1 MTDYIV
7 VGGGSAGCVA
17 AGRLSEDRDASVLL
31 LEQGGGDRNIYLH
44 VPVAYSKVYASDKL
58 KHYEVSG
65 GPPRPA
71 AMVQAN
77 VLGGGSS
84 VNGMVYIR
92 GCPEDYDGWA
102 ARGCPGW
109 SYGEVLPFFRR
120 AEDNESLGG
129 PAHGADGPLGVSDP
143 RYVHPLTKA
152 WLRACQDSGVPLNPD
167 FNSGRQAGCGLY
179 QLTTRN
185 GRRSSTVGYLRKAR
199 GKGRLT
205 VKTRVKVLRILV
217 EAGRAVGVEYLNRG
231 RVLTARAE
239 REVIV
244 CSGGVGSPHL
254 LLRSGIGPADQL
266 KAQGVS
272 VVHDLPGVGENL
284 HDHTII
290 YMLYDLDGGDSFD
303 KYRKLSWQAWAA
315 LQYGLFRSGPAT
327 SNVIEGGAFW
337 FGQQDDPLP
346 DLQACFFPG
355 GAVEDGM
362 EGVPSGRGCGL
373 AVSQSRPRSRGTLKL
388 DPRNP
393 LAPPTID
400 PRYFSDSYDLK
411 CLAEG
416 VRIGQD
422 LMRQPAL
429 ANYIGREHLPGRRLD
444 TQQAREAFVLEKA
457 QGAYHACGACKMGT
471 DDMAVVDPQLRVRG
485 IDGLR
490 VADTSVMPVI
500 PSGNLNA
507 PAIMIGER
515 AANFIRADQPAQTI

>member
-17 AGRLSEDRDASVLL
+17 AARLSEDRDTSVLL

-58 KHYEVSG
+58 KHYGLSAG
-65 GPPRPA
+65 AGQQSP
-71 AMVQAN
+71 MVQAN

-102 ARGCPGW
+102 AGGCPGW
-109 SYGEVLPFFRR
+109 SYDEVLPACRR
-120 AEDNESLGG
+120 AEDNDSLGG
-129 PAHGADGPLGVSDP
+129 ASHGAGGPLGVSSP
-143 RYVHPLTKA
+143 RYTHPLTRV
-152 WLRACQDSGVPLNPD
+152 WLKACQDAGMPFNPD
-167 FNSGRQAGCGLY
+167 FNSGIQAGCGLY
-179 QLTTRN
+179 QLTTRD
-185 GRRSSTVGYLRKAR
+185 GRRSSTVGYLRRAQSR
-199 GKGRLT
+199 TNLT

-217 EAGRAVGVEYLNRG
+217 EGGRAVGVEYLSRG
-231 RVLTARAE
+231 RLVVARAE

-244 CSGGVGSPHL
+244 CAGGVGSPHL

-266 KAQGVS
+266 RAHSMS

-303 KYRKLSWQAWAA
+303 KYRKLRWQAWAA

-337 FGQQDDPLP
+337 FGQPDDLLP

-355 GAVEDGM
+355 AAVEDGM

-388 DPRNP
+388 GSADP
-393 LAPPTID
+393 LAAPIID
-400 PRYFSDSYDLK
+400 PRYFSDPYDLR

-422 LMRQPAL
+422 VMRQPVL
-429 ANYIGREHLPGRRLD
+429 ARHIGREHSPGYRLD
-444 TQQAREAFVLEKA
+444 TRQEREAYVLQKA
-457 QGAYHACGACKMGT
+457 QGAYHACGACKMGS

-485 IDGLR
+485 MDGLR
-490 VADTSVMPVI
+490 VADTSIMPAI

-515 AANFIRADQPAQTI
+515 VADFIRANRPAGGI